1 MELTNRL
8 FLRCRLRTRA
18 RASSPHAVTGL
29 GEVKI
34 GGQKI
39 RIGGA
44 VPVKKEEMTAI
55 DVGTVKIDSDG
66 MSFVGGKHTR
76 KWEFKKLVGYL
87 DTGSSE
93 LLIGVS
99 NRQKMS
105 GIRYPPQNDHLV
117 DSIFTSFFTVF
128 SEDGDKSSVK
138 VWATTKD
145 AEYQKFWDSITEE
158 RVPVLA
164 EMKAQLSEAGAT
176 DSEVDAIMAEL
187 PISFGTVVVPD

>member
-1 MELTNRL
+1 M
-8 FLRCRLRTRA
+8 
-18 RASSPHAVTGL
+18 
-29 GEVKI
+29 
-34 GGQKI
+34 
-39 RIGGA
+39 
-44 VPVKKEEMTAI
+44 
-55 DVGTVKIDSDG
+55 
-66 MSFVGGKHTR
+66 
-76 KWEFKKLVGYL
+76 
-87 DTGSSE
+87 
-93 LLIGVS
+93 
-99 NRQKMS
+99 
-105 GIRYPPQNDHLV
+105 
-117 DSIFTSFFTVF
+117 F